1 MASFG
6 TLTLL
11 IALVVATYAG
21 VASVIGA
28 RRGSRRL
35 IESGRAGVYALA
47 AVLGLSSV
55 ALVYSF
61 VSHDYSIKYVHHYSD
76 ASSPLFFQITA
87 YWGGLDGSILWWVF
101 LLSVFSAVAI
111 YSNRNRHRELL
122 PYVVTV
128 LMGIADFFLF
138 VIVFYKNPFDTYLT
152 DIPTVGKGLNPL
164 LQNAYMVT
172 HPPSLYTGFV
182 GMSIP
187 FAFALAALISGQLD
201 DTWIA
206 SVRRWTLG
214 AWFFLSMGL
223 TLGMLWAYEELGW
236 GGFWGWD
243 PVENAGFLPWLTATA
258 FLHSIMIQERRGM
271 MKIWNV
277 TLIIVTFFLTIF
289 GTFMTRSGIVQ
300 SVHAFGQDTQLAW
313 IFTIFMVLTLIVS
326 FGFVI
331 KRMPELRSRATL
343 DSWLSREAAFL
354 VNNWILLFAAF
365 FMLFATMFPTISEAL
380 WKERITVSA
389 PFFNLWMV
397 PIGLTLLF
405 LTGVGPLIAWRKATP
420 SNLRFQF
427 TNPLIA
433 FVVTLIACFAF
444 GLHTRPVDADIGLSP
459 PGDAAST
466 GPLVLAVNYL
476 LRGFAIASKK
486 YGPVICFA
494 LCGFVVTAITQEFA
508 RGVAIRRRN
517 TGQSGMSALIGMI
530 LRGKRRYGGY
540 LVHVGIVFMFLG
552 FAGSAYQKEETAKL
566 GPGQSAKI
574 GDYTVRFDKL
584 AHEEDRQKEMVTG
597 ELTAL
602 VGGKEID
609 KLRPAKWFFH
619 KHENE
624 PTTEV
629 AIRRAPA
636 EDLYV
641 TLGNYDL
648 SEGTATLK
656 LVVNPVVDWIWF
668 GFMLI
673 AIATGIVMLPEAVME
688 RWTAKAA
695 ATAAVAG
702 RAPGAV
708 GLALLLALGSG
719 GAVMLAPSTAAAQMQ
734 AGSGEAPNPVGPD
747 ENWLVRNIVCQCGTC
762 RHVLLDCA
770 SENCGHS
777 IQDRQTIRQLLN
789 QGQTRQQVAE
799 YFIKKYGGQVALAAP
814 IDRGFNRLAWLF
826 PYSVAAVAVSG
837 LGYAAYRMAKRPKPP
852 EGPTASDT
860 PKINDQELTD
870 KLDDE
875 LRNLD

>member
-1 MASFG
+1 MAAFG

-21 VASVIGA
+21 VASLVGA
-28 RRGSRRL
+28 RRGNRRL
-35 IESGRAGVYALA
+35 IASGRAGVYALA

-55 ALVYSF
+55 ALLYAF

-76 ASSPLFFQITA
+76 AASPLFYQITA

-101 LLSVFSAVAI
+101 LLSVFSAIAV
-111 YSNRNRHRELL
+111 YMNRNRHRELL
-122 PYVVTV
+122 PYTITV
-128 LMGIADFFLF
+128 LMVIADFFLY
-138 VIVFYKNPFDTYLT
+138 VIVFHKNPFDTYLT
-152 DIPTVGKGLNPL
+152 DIPTAGKGLNPL

-187 FAFALAALISGQLD
+187 FAFGMGALISGQLD

-206 SVRRWTLG
+206 SVRKWTLG

-300 SVHAFGQDTQLAW
+300 SVHAFGQDTKLAW
-313 IFTIFMVLTLIVS
+313 IFTIFMAILLITS

-331 KRMPELRSRATL
+331 YRMPELRSRARL

-354 VNNWILLFAAF
+354 ANNWILLFAAF
-365 FMLFATMFPTISEAL
+365 FMLFATMFPTLSDAL
-380 WKERITVSA
+380 FHERITVSA

-405 LTGVGPLIAWRKATP
+405 LAGVGPLIAWRKATP
-420 SNLRFQF
+420 SNLRYQF
-427 TNPLIA
+427 TNPLIVMTLVI
-433 FVVTLIACFAF
+433 VVCLII
-444 GLHTRPVDADIGLSP
+444 GMHRRPVDADIGLTP
-459 PGDAAST
+459 PSGST
-466 GPLVLAVNYL
+466 AMAPLVLAMNYV
-476 LRGFAIASKK
+476 LRTFAILSKK
-486 YGPVICFA
+486 YGPVICFG
-494 LCGFVVTAITQEFA
+494 LCGFVITSVVQEFA
-508 RGVAIRRRN
+508 RGTAIRRRN
-517 TGQSGMSALIGMI
+517 TGQGVGSALIGMV

-540 LVHVGIVFMFLG
+540 LVHIGITLMFFG
-552 FAGSAYQKEETAKL
+552 WAGSAYQKEKVVKL
-566 GPGQSAKI
+566 NPGESVSFE
-574 GDYTVRFDKL
+574 GYTVRLDKL

-597 ELTAL
+597 ELTAM
-602 VGGKEID
+602 VKGKEID
-609 KLRPAKWFFH
+609 RPRPAKWFFH
-619 KHENE
+619 NHESE

-629 AIRRAPA
+629 AIHRAPA
-636 EDLYV
+636 EDLYI

-648 SEGTATLK
+648 AEGTATIK
-656 LVVNPVVDWIWF
+656 LVRNPVVDWIWF
-668 GFMLI
+668 GFMVL
-673 AIATGIVMLPEAVME
+673 ALATGIVLLPEALLE
-688 RWTAKAA
+688 RLTAGAA
-695 ATAAVAG
+695 VPATAGARTAG
-702 RAPGAV
+702 MAGIALW
-708 GLALLLALGSG
+708 LAIGTG
-719 GAVMLAPSTAAAQMQ
+719 GAMLLSSRPAAAQM
-734 AGSGEAPNPVGPD
+734 AGAAAEAPEPTGPD
-747 ENWLVRNIVCQCGTC
+747 ENWLVRNIMCQCTTC
-762 RHVLLDCA
+762 RHNLIECE
-770 SENCGHS
+770 SEGCGTS
-777 IQDRQTIRQLLN
+777 IRDRIAIRELLN
-789 QGQTRQQVAE
+789 QGRTRAQIID

-814 IDRGFNRLAWLF
+814 LDRGFNRLAWLF
-826 PYSVAAVAVSG
+826 PYSVAAIAACG
-837 LGYAAYRMAKRPKPP
+837 LGYGAYRVAKRPPSANTPTERPITDP
-852 EGPTASDT
+852 ELA
-860 PKINDQELTD
+860 D

>member
-1 MASFG
+1 MAAFG

-21 VASVIGA
+21 VASLIGA
-28 RRGSRRL
+28 RRGNRRL

-55 ALVYSF
+55 ALVYAF

-76 ASSPLFFQITA
+76 ATSPLFYQITA

-101 LLSVFSAVAI
+101 LLSVFSAIAV
-111 YSNRNRHRELL
+111 YTNRHRHRELL

-128 LMGIADFFLF
+128 LMVIADFFLY
-138 VIVFYKNPFDTYLT
+138 VIVFHKNPFDTYLT

-187 FAFALAALISGQLD
+187 FAFGMAALISGQLD
-201 DTWIA
+201 DAWIA
-206 SVRRWTLG
+206 SVRKWTLG

-300 SVHAFGQDTQLAW
+300 SVHAFGQDTKLAW
-313 IFTIFMVLTLIVS
+313 IFTIFMAFILIVS

-331 KRMPELRSRATL
+331 KRLPDLRSRATL
-343 DSWLSREAAFL
+343 DSWLSREAAFT

-365 FMLFATMFPTISEAL
+365 FILFATMFPTLSEAVTGD
-380 WKERITVSA
+380 RITVGP
-389 PFFNLWMV
+389 PFFNKWMV
-397 PIGLTLLF
+397 PIGIILLA
-405 LTGVGPLIAWRKATP
+405 LAGVGPLVAWRKATV
-420 SNLRFQF
+420 SHLRYQF
-427 TNPLIA
+427 FWPGLAT
-433 FVVTLIACFAF
+433 VVTIGVCLAAGLGGEIAA
-444 GLHTRPVDADIGLSP
+444 
-459 PGDAAST
+459 
-466 GPLVLAVNYL
+466 
-476 LRGFAIASKK
+476 
-486 YGPVICFA
+486 VICF
-494 LCGFVVTAITQEFA
+494 GFCAFTFATVVQEFA
-508 RGVAIRRRN
+508 RGMSIRKRN
-517 TGQSGMSALIGMI
+517 TGQDALSALMGMI
-530 LRGKRRYGGY
+530 IRGKRRYGGY
-540 LVHVGIVFMFLG
+540 IVHLGIVLMFVG
-552 FAGSAYQKEETAKL
+552 FAGTAYKKETDVKLVPGSET
-566 GPGQSAKI
+566 KI
-574 GDYTVRFDKL
+574 GKYTIRFDRL

-597 ELTAL
+597 ELTVL
-602 VGGKEID
+602 VDGKPID
-609 KLRPAKWFFH
+609 HLRPAKWFFH
-619 KHENE
+619 KHESE
-624 PTTEV
+624 PTSEV

-636 EDLYV
+636 EDLYI

-648 SEGTATLK
+648 AEGNVTLK

-668 GFMLI
+668 GFMLL
-673 AIATGIVMLPEAVME
+673 AIGTGIALLPDALLE
-688 RWTAKAA
+688 RLTVGARQAA
-695 ATAAVAG
+695 SSSATAA
-702 RAPGAV
+702 
-708 GLALLLALGSG
+708 GLVLLLSLGA
-719 GAVMLAPSTAAAQMQ
+719 GAAVLAVPADAAAQM
-734 AGSGEAPNPVGPD
+734 AGESAEAPSPVGPD
-747 ENWLVRNIVCQCGTC
+747 ENWLVRNIICQCGTC
-762 RHVLLDCA
+762 RHNLLDCA
-770 SENCGHS
+770 TENCGHATN
-777 IQDRQTIRQLLN
+777 DRIAIRQLLD
-789 QGQTRQQVAE
+789 QGKTRDQVIA
-799 YFIKKYGGQVALAAP
+799 YFIQKYGGQVALAAP

-826 PYSVAAVAVSG
+826 PYSLGAVAAGG
-837 LGYAAYRMAKRPKPP
+837 LGYAAWRLSRRTPP
-852 EGPTASDT
+852 AT
-860 PKINDQELTD
+860 PVAGGDPAAADPELSD